1 MKPKMKKIIFIVLI
15 SNTVVGFVKA
25 SDKEVYP
32 NNPYHLNEL
41 HNPQVVIGV
50 ERTRNESAVKSVKT
64 SVPVEAR
71 APQVNRSVPVE
82 IAAPRLAATL
92 PVETV
97 KAEVKIKGQT
107 SDFNELDQSER
118 MLENV
123 LSKSESVEEHALF
136 EPVDTPIVN
145 ANTLLNESN
154 WVPEK
159 LVNEPVQYNQ
169 NNSSVLASQNSLKGT
184 SQEYLMVINPS
195 NRVYVSQSDGKVY
208 FRAFEGKLRD
218 NLEVLLGSTTAHLPM
233 VYQVSEQH
241 HNPTD
246 VWMSGDTVLDI
257 LNALLIN
264 YRDPHPIRA
273 NTYAN
278 RIVEIYYDKKNR

>member
-1 MKPKMKKIIFIVLI
+1 MKKIIFIVLI
-15 SNTVVGFVKA
+15 SNTVVGFAKA

-50 ERTRNESAVKSVKT
+50 ERTRNESAVKSAIT

-71 APQVNRSVPVE
+71 APQVNRSVSVE

-97 KAEVKIKGQT
+97 KNEVEIKGKT
-107 SDFNELDQSER
+107 SGFNELDQSER

-136 EPVDTPIVN
+136 EPVETPIVN

-154 WVPEK
+154 GVPEK
-159 LVNEPVQYNQ
+159 VVREP
-169 NNSSVLASQNSLKGT
+169 
-184 SQEYLMVINPS
+184 
-195 NRVYVSQSDGKVY
+195 
-208 FRAFEGKLRD
+208 
-218 NLEVLLGSTTAHLPM
+218 
-233 VYQVSEQH
+233 
-241 HNPTD
+241 
-246 VWMSGDTVLDI
+246 
-257 LNALLIN
+257 
-264 YRDPHPIRA
+264 
-273 NTYAN
+273 
-278 RIVEIYYDKKNR
+278 

>member
-97 KAEVKIKGQT
+97 KTEVKIKGQT

-159 LVNEPVQYNQ
+159 LVNEPVQYDQ